1 MNDVNSAVQCHSEK
15 CLACASSL
23 NVYFTFDGLEQIG
36 AWLGSLLGHVEIVV
50 LDGDRD
56 RLRSCGATRVMNSY
70 QKLSAINS

>member
-15 CLACASSL
+15 CLACASSF